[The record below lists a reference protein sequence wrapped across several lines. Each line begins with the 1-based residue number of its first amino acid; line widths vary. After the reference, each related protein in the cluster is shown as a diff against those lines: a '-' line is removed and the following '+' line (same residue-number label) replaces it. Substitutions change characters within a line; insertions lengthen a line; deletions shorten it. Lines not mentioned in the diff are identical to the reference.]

1 MHRARTSNILYGWV
15 LFLYIVSYTDVV
27 AMNVYSWS
35 RSNRFIISAIVQG
48 AIITGFTISIVSI
61 QMLFHSKMHII
72 QFLSLSF
79 EGPAK
84 WFLDIFLYDIGSGN
98 SSHSNLLPSPWDRYE
113 RKYLWI
119 QICTAWIHLVGMNV
133 GGAATTLWYLLGQ
146 WVLGYFWSLQAELVL
161 HLFSITTKCWSHG
174 AIYSA
179 YICICRLT

>member
-1 MHRARTSNILYGWV
+1 MYGWV

-35 RSNRFIISAIVQG
+35 RSNRFIISAIIQG

-119 QICTAWIHLVGMNV
+119 QICTCVDWSCWNECRS
-133 GGAATTLWYLLGQ
+133 AATTLWYLLGQ
-146 WVLGYFWSLQAELVL
+146 WVLGYFWSLQAKLVL

-174 AIYSA
+174 AIYST
-179 YICICRLT
+179 YNRICRST